1 MQRLDRPTMSKK
13 VRLGG
18 TKALNQLAL
27 EIGNTTADV
36 RIFKIVPFGGLVT
49 NKPQLLRAARMD
61 AQLR

>member
-1 MQRLDRPTMSKK
+1 MSKK

-18 TKALNQLAL
+18 TKALNLLAL

-36 RIFKIVPFGGLVT
+36 PTFKIVPFGGLVT

-61 AQLR
+61 AQPR